1 MMVKTGIAAVSIPQ
15 AAPSGLLRWRVARPA
30 WDLLRFIAI
39 VTLLCAVACFYFWQV
54 STIVSIRREAAD
66 LRTGAHQFER
76 DNAELMLQVAAW
88 NRPEHIKNRAA
99 AIGMAPA
106 AAPSAY
112 VEVAPE
118 RRENLATGSSGSSGT
133 WWRSVI
139 TEWGARWSTLLNRPV
154 AFAGPGG

>member
-1 MMVKTGIAAVSIPQ
+1 MVKTGVAAVSIPQ
-15 AAPSGLLRWRVARPA
+15 ATPTGLLRWRVARPV

-39 VTLLCAVACFYFWQV
+39 VALLCAVACLYFWQV

-66 LRTGAHQFER
+66 LRIQARQFER

-88 NRPEHIKNRAA
+88 NRPDHIKNRAA
-99 AIGMAPA
+99 AMGMAPA
-106 AAPSAY
+106 ATPSAY
-112 VEVAPE
+112 VQVAPE
-118 RRENLATGSSGSSGT
+118 RRESLAAGPSDNSGT

-154 AFAGPGG
+154 DAAGPDG